1 MRSLRGSR
9 VTILLFLLPQAAVTA
24 LVLLTQHSVVV
35 DKVEVVDEVDT
46 KKSLPFLLFGVN
58 WASQQHRT

>member
-1 MRSLRGSR
+1 M
-9 VTILLFLLPQAAVTA
+9 TILLFLLPQAAVTA